1 MKVWK
6 WRLAIQFKKI
16 INKIKKKNFPFS
28 RLYENPTLVSNPPS
42 SRLRGQKS
50 ASPLS
55 LTLLEMVLEH
65 NAPLHGP
72 GNWSTRCCFDSV
84 HPIMSLSRHSISL
97 DALNQNNIRLDNI
110 GCPESKQRLVLQFPG
125 RAPLSP
131 LCQTGCGEREER
143 TWTEQH
149 TALAARSP
157 SFHPH
162 AQAGARHQKNLV
174 AILWARDYLKP
185 DLDLIYYTFIL

>member
-1 MKVWK
+1 MV
-6 WRLAIQFKKI
+6 LALALNWAQLADKALCKMIDRRMWQFKKI
-16 INKIKKKNFPFS
+16 PIEVIKKIKKKNFPFS

-97 DALNQNNIRLDNI
+97 DALNQNNI
-110 GCPESKQRLVLQFPG
+110 C
-125 RAPLSP
+125 
-131 LCQTGCGEREER
+131 
-143 TWTEQH
+143 H
-149 TALAARSP
+149 
-157 SFHPH
+157 
-162 AQAGARHQKNLV
+162 
-174 AILWARDYLKP
+174 
-185 DLDLIYYTFIL
+185 